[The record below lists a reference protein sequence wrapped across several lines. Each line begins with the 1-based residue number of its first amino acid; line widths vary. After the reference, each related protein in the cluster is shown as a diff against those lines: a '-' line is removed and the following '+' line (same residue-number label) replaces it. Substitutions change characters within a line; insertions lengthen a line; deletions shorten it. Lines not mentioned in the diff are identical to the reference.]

1 MRRSSCLLIAT
12 LAAMS
17 LCAAAAVADD
27 DDDDNDDG
35 RKLEDTPKLTVRG
48 EAELERPADQV
59 RLKVGVVT
67 ENREADEALQENN
80 DRMRAVVE
88 ALQRVGLGEDEYQT
102 GRFQIR
108 PQYSRRPRQPAPD
121 WQPQIIGYEVTNSV
135 TVKTTKLDLAGEVI
149 GAANEAG
156 ANTVDVVGF
165 DLADK
170 RKYRAEALRE
180 ATKNAREDAA
190 TVADAAGITLVRI
203 LAVSVDY
210 TPPRPVSMDFGAP
223 ARAMA
228 EGGGGAPP
236 ITPGDVTVTANVTI
250 VYEIAPK
257 EGAG

>member
-1 MRRSSCLLIAT
+1 MRRLSCLLIAT
-12 LAAMS
+12 LATMS
-17 LCAAAAVADD
+17 LCAATVADD
-27 DDDDNDDG
+27 DDDDNDEG
-35 RKLEDTPKLTVRG
+35 PKLEDTPKLTVRG
-48 EAELERPADQV
+48 EAELEKPADQM
-59 RLKVGVVT
+59 RLKVGVIT
-67 ENREADEALQENN
+67 ENRDADEALQENN
-80 DRMRAVVE
+80 DRMRAVIV
-88 ALQRVGLGEDEYQT
+88 ALQRVGLSEDEYQT

-121 WQPQIIGYEVTNSV
+121 WKPQIIGYEVTNSV

-190 TVADAAGITLVRI
+190 IVADAAGLTLVRI
-203 LAVSVDY
+203 VAVSVDY
-210 TPPRPVSMDFGAP
+210 TPVRPVNMDFGAP

-228 EGGGGAPP
+228 EGGGAPP

-250 VYEIAPK
+250 VYEISPR
-257 EGAG
+257 EGDA

>member
-17 LCAAAAVADD
+17 LCAAAVADD

-135 TVKTTKLDLAGEVI
+135 TVKTQQLDLAGELI

-170 RKYRAEALRE
+170 RKYREEALRE
-180 ATKNAREDAA
+180 ATKHARMDAA
-190 TVADAAGITLVRI
+190 IVADAAGLRLVRI
-203 LAVSVDY
+203 VAVSVDY
-210 TPPRPVSMDFGAP
+210 TPIRPVTMDFGAP

-228 EGGGGAPP
+228 EGGGAPP